1 MMENRLMEKAIVLNP
16 GFSVADA
23 EYPDFTLKH
32 DTLVVEFVDA
42 REIPVRVSF
51 INAAGVKWQEITT
64 NDGPEKRD
72 DCVYEIQH
80 SKWHAA
86 YLEQGARSVQ
96 DNLHHYKLCFNAY
109 GPLEVLASSFTVTH
123 ITS

>member
-1 MMENRLMEKAIVLNP
+1 MEKAIVLNP